1 MAILSVQ
8 NKMTLLWQRPSDGYR
23 TTKYKSRT
31 VLPPKKQKTKKKKQK
46 KPVHNCSKVLTEVS
60 LEDAD

>member
-1 MAILSVQ
+1 MDIGRQSINQELSSPQ
-8 NKMTLLWQRPSDGYR
+8 KKNKTQQH
-23 TTKYKSRT
+23 TH
-31 VLPPKKQKTKKKKQK
+31 K

>member
-1 MAILSVQ
+1 MAILSFQ
-8 NKMTLLWQRPSDGYR
+8 NKMTLWWQRPSDGYR

-31 VLPPKKQKTKKKKQK
+31 VLPPKKKKKKTQK